1 MLFVGTSIIHP
12 STEGVFLLC
21 NILDLLIYSSKIKRP
36 VIFEADNVEII
47 NNYAMLFSVDGKALD
62 EIMAK
67 CANYNNQDVL
77 LYLQDGQV
85 AVRNEEKNKVELYQ
99 VKKT

>member
-1 MLFVGTSIIHP
+1 MEKIFNIIAIVLSFVN
-12 STEGVFLLC
+12 V
-21 NILDLLIYSSKIKRP
+21 LISKIKRP

>member
-1 MLFVGTSIIHP
+1 MEKIFNIIAIVLSVLNVGVSFVN
-12 STEGVFLLC
+12 V
-21 NILDLLIYSSKIKRP
+21 LISKIKRP

>member
-1 MLFVGTSIIHP
+1 
-12 STEGVFLLC
+12 
-21 NILDLLIYSSKIKRP
+21 
-36 VIFEADNVEII
+36 
-47 NNYAMLFSVDGKALD
+47 MLFSVDGKALD

-77 LYLQDGQV
+77 LYLQDGHV